1 VPAAIGV
8 TLLYVAMPALA
19 QVGLSVFWN
28 YVVTVVGMF
37 PLLLGA
43 ALVAH
48 WLEGRQLTW
57 QQIKLRFRLHPISGR
72 EWLWTAG
79 LLVIYVGGPLL
90 LSPTARWLASAIP
103 LPIRK
108 GLPHVLDP
116 RTAKTSIPTEFR
128 GVGLRGSWGIAL
140 IYLVILPL
148 DIVGEE
154 LWWRGYVLPR
164 QELTHPRWA
173 WLAHGIL
180 WTFFHAPLWWNL
192 PSLLP
197 PTLSLS
203 FVAFRLKN
211 TTPVI
216 VVHLFCNVLGFVM
229 IPLGVVGLGARL
241 DRPLGPSWDRLWGHR
256 ALSGHRLETG
266 FRG

>member
-1 VPAAIGV
+1 MLASALFFGVPAAIGV
-8 TLLYVAMPALA
+8 ILLYVAMPALA
-19 QVGLSVFWN
+19 KAGMSVFWN
-28 YVVTVVGMF
+28 YVVTVAGMF

-43 ALVAH
+43 ALVVH
-48 WLEGRQLTW
+48 RLEGRQLTW

-72 EWLWTAG
+72 DWLWTAG

-103 LPIRK
+103 LPIPE

-116 RTAKTSIPTEFR
+116 RMAKTSIPTEFL
-128 GVGLRGSWGIAL
+128 GVGLRGSWGIL
-140 IYLVILPL
+140 LVYLVILL
-148 DIVGEE
+148 LNIVGEE

-180 WTFFHAPLWWNL
+180 WTLFHTPFWWNL

-197 PTLSLS
+197 STLSLS
-203 FVAFRLKN
+203 FVAFRMKN
-211 TTPVI
+211 TTPGI
-216 VVHLFCNVLGFVM
+216 VVHLFNNGLGFVT
-229 IPLGVVGLGARL
+229 ILLGVVGLGAS
-241 DRPLGPSWDRLWGHR
+241 P
-256 ALSGHRLETG
+256 
-266 FRG
+266 